1 MGSQR
6 EISNAVKA
14 FFTGLIDYAGLYPP
28 AALGLTEA
36 MMNYR
41 TYGCT
46 ADSWI
51 LSRFIAGAAHVLQLS
66 GELLAG
72 FSTEKPLS
80 ISLVTKDP
88 AQDLVSVLAALPA
101 TAAVAAVEVP
111 LVLDQA
117 FEVQLAS
124 HAGVVQRLADSGHT
138 LDIFYEVPFTEKWDE
153 EFLRFVDRLGTASR
167 AYPEGLLGC
176 KLRCGGLEPHLV
188 PSPER
193 LGRAL
198 HACAERSIPV
208 KFTAGLHQPFRH
220 MPQPGETGSAG
231 VPMHGYWNVYW
242 AALVASLR
250 SVKVDE
256 VVSIVAEMDS
266 CNLSVS
272 DDSITWRGVSL
283 STEEIQVARSSKVL
297 SFGSCSFDEPIHAAR
312 MVGWL

>member
-6 EISNAVKA
+6 EISNAVRA
-14 FFTGLIDYAGLYPP
+14 LFAGLIDYAGLYPP

-41 TYGCT
+41 AYGRAT
-46 ADSWI
+46 DSWI
-51 LSRFIAGAAHVLQLS
+51 LSRFIAGTSHVGKLS
-66 GELLAG
+66 GELLESFTAD
-72 FSTEKPLS
+72 KPLS
-80 ISLVTKDP
+80 ISLVTRDP
-88 AQDLVSVLAALPA
+88 ALDLPSVLAALPT
-101 TAAVAAVEVP
+101 TARVTAVEIS
-111 LVLDQA
+111 LVLNKA
-117 FEVQLAS
+117 LEVQLTS
-124 HAGVVQRLADSGHT
+124 HSGVFQQLADKGHN

-153 EFLRFVDRLGTASR
+153 EFFRLVDILGRSNGAHPR
-167 AYPEGLLGC
+167 GLVGC

-220 MPQPGETGSAG
+220 MPQPGETGAAG

-242 AALVASLR
+242 AALVANLR
-250 SVKVDE
+250 SVQEDE
-256 VVSIVAEMDS
+256 VISIVQEMES
-266 CNLSVS
+266 CSPSVS
-272 DDSITWRGVSL
+272 RDSIEWRGVEL
-283 STEEIQVARSSKVL
+283 SAQEIHQARSSQVL